1 MASTMSFKQPPTQP
15 DPSPADLPPSPTGG
29 QVEEEWGRTALPASS
44 EGDSGAPDEAVA
56 AEAQPAKGNRLAPLS
71 LVVSGRGGRPA
82 SYVLVLLLTA
92 LLLVGAVVGFNAY
105 VDPYGTVG
113 TGALPP
119 VTWTDRSLKVNLVEH
134 LRVAPGVVVLGSS
147 RAMKVQ
153 PSFITSRTRL
163 TAFNAAVSSGRPVD
177 AWAFTNFIHA
187 RFPAAH
193 SRYLW
198 LLDIEAFRQ
207 WPVDPGL
214 LNTPQLAGFLSVG
227 TRIGTRFGQLPL
239 LFSWQTF
246 WKSLQSVRHS
256 AHQPAA
262 ALRTSIGGTQF
273 APDGFRVLDYH
284 DRNLAKGLSLAKE
297 LPATIRQGVATYRGD
312 YSRLDPTAESYFQ
325 RTLSFMNG
333 LGATPVI
340 VLTPMQPEMLARVAS
355 LGYDARYHDVLA
367 YLRSLQGRYRFV
379 LLDFTHLASFGGRAA
394 DFYDGYHMTVA
405 NTQRLVNAVL
415 AKAPGA
421 LR

>member
-1 MASTMSFKQPPTQP
+1 MSFKHLPTHP
-15 DPSPADLPPSPTGG
+15 DPSRTDLLPSATGG
-29 QVEEEWGRTALPASS
+29 QVEEEWGRSALPTSVDAV
-44 EGDSGAPDEAVA
+44 SGAPDNTVA
-56 AEAQPAKGNRLAPLS
+56 AEPRPAKGNRLAPLS
-71 LVVSGRGGRPA
+71 LRPGDESHPA

-92 LLLVGAVVGFNAY
+92 VLLVGAVAGFNAY

-119 VTWTDRSLKVNLVEH
+119 VTWTDRSLKVNLIEH
-134 LRVAPGVVVLGSS
+134 LPNAPGVVVLGSS

-153 PSFITSRTRL
+153 PSFITRRTGL
-163 TAFNAAVSSGRPVD
+163 PAFNAAVSSGKPVD
-177 AWAFTNFIHA
+177 AWTFVNFIHA
-187 RFPAAH
+187 RFPAPH

-214 LNTPQLAGFLSVG
+214 LNTPQLAAFLSVG
-227 TRIGTRFGQLPL
+227 TTITSRLGQLPL

-246 WKSLQSVRHS
+246 WKSLQSVGHS
-256 AHQPAA
+256 ARQPAA

-273 APDGFRVLDYH
+273 AADGFRVLDYH
-284 DRNLAKGLSLAKE
+284 DRNLANGLGLTKE
-297 LPATIRQGVATYRGD
+297 LPATIRQGVATYRGG
-312 YSRLDPTAESYFQ
+312 YSRLDPTAEGYFQ
-325 RTLSFMNG
+325 RTLSFMNR

-340 VLTPMQPEMLARVAS
+340 VLTPMQPEMLARVAP
-355 LGYDARYHDVLA
+355 LGYDARYHDVLT
-367 YLRSLQGRYRFV
+367 YLRSLQVRYRFK
-379 LLDFTHLASFGGRAA
+379 LLDFTHLVSFGGRAA

-415 AKAPGA
+415 SQAPGA